1 MKFMDLMARLERE
14 GPTTVEEFAFELK
27 KSTNTLLAQ
36 LNAAGV
42 NKSSPQDLLTDA
54 DKQKLLSYLQASH
67 GTSGDRKKITLVKKS
82 DTLKQKNAQQ
92 IEATVRGKRTLIER
106 NESPTNDVIQTLD
119 LEKLR
124 IKRIQAQAFKA
135 FRSFDFQLDGRHL
148 LAYGGNGAGKSSL
161 YWLLYTFFQSGQK
174 KTVDVAR
181 YFDPDDP
188 KHLLN
193 LHSTLDE
200 QAQSSVA
207 ITFQDQLGGLKTL
220 KIAKDL
226 HDTYEVPDITKANVA
241 SDFVTYRIL
250 SDFYRFRHSE
260 RIDLWSVFESEVLA
274 FCYAPSNP
282 QSHLGNA
289 WHAIQDEQALIKAA
303 GRNAKAARIADF
315 EARVDTFSQGLT
327 EAVTSISK
335 EAQNF
340 YTKHFSIGD
349 VQPISL
355 AVGVTQA
362 AVYDNQLRQLEPP
375 RIGFEVKIGE
385 KRLSAPHTFL
395 NEAKLTQLAL
405 SVRFGATLALLR
417 EAPLKLLVLD
427 DLLISLDMGNR
438 MKVVDIILGETFA
451 EYQKII
457 LTHDRGFYQEFKRRI
472 GSTHAE
478 WSFQCFKGKPN
489 DSLGFEADKTDLQ
502 KAEDYLAGH
511 DLDEAAFFLRKSAEV
526 AAIQV
531 RELWEGKKL
540 PPGDFFTLTENLK
553 FSKNKLQE
561 KLPRLLFEK
570 SLKGTP
576 KEHRALLL
584 PATDADLDANST
596 LDAPSKGM
604 LKGQRKRL
612 RQLFEEEAW
621 VNIDTLELLEQ
632 LLGMTDRV
640 LNPAAHGNE
649 VPLYEDEVQ
658 KALALVQQ
666 FGSIARP

>member
-14 GPTTVEEFAFELK
+14 GPTTVEEFALELK
-27 KSTNTLLAQ
+27 RSTNTLLAQ

-54 DKQKLLSYLQASH
+54 DKQKLLSSLQASH

-174 KTVDVAR
+174 RTVDVAR

-193 LHSTLDE
+193 LHSTLEE

-260 RIDLWSVFESEVLA
+260 RIDLWSVFESEVLS

-289 WHAIQDEQALIKAA
+289 WQAIQDEQSQLKLAGKVRAA
-303 GRNAKAARIADF
+303 KIADF
-315 EARVDTFSQGLT
+315 ETRVENFSQGLE
-327 EAVTSISK
+327 EAVASISI
-335 EAQNF
+335 EAQAFYAKNF
-340 YTKHFSIGD
+340 SDGD
-349 VQPISL
+349 VEPISL
-355 AVGVTQA
+355 AVGVTQPA
-362 AVYDNQLRQLEPP
+362 AYDNQQRHLEPP
-375 RIGFEVKIGE
+375 RIGFEVMIGE
-385 KRLSAPHTFL
+385 NRLSAPHTFL

-405 SVRFGATLALLR
+405 AVRFGATLALLR

-438 MKVVDIILGETFA
+438 MKVVDIILGETF
-451 EYQKII
+451 EDYQKII

-472 GSTHAE
+472 GSAHAD

-489 DSLGFEADKTDLQ
+489 DALNLVADKTDLQ

-511 DLDEAAFFLRKSAEV
+511 DLDEAAIFLRKSAEV
-526 AAIQV
+526 TAKQV
-531 RELWEGKKL
+531 REFWEGKKL
-540 PPGDFFTLTENLK
+540 PAGEFFSLTENLK

-570 SLKGTP
+570 ALKGTP
-576 KEHRALLL
+576 KEHRQLLL
-584 PATDADLDANST
+584 SANDADLVINSSIDKPT
-596 LDAPSKGM
+596 KEI
-604 LKGQRKRL
+604 LKTQRRRL
-612 RQLFEEEAW
+612 KQLFNDEAW
-621 VNIDTLELLEQ
+621 VIMDTLQLVDE

-649 VPLYEDEVQ
+649 VLLFEDEVQ
-658 KALALVQQ
+658 KALALVRQ
-666 FGSIARP
+666 FGTVSRP